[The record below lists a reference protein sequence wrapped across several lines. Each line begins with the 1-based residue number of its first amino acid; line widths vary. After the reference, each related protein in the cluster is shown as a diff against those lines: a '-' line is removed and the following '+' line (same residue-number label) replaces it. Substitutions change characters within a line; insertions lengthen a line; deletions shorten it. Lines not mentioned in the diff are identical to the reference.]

1 MARAA
6 VSELVVPLR
15 KAWNMTRFKRSPRAI
30 KIIRNEVISHLKV
43 KEDEEIWID
52 QAVNE
57 AIWKNGIENPPRKIR
72 LQITRHD
79 EPDIPIEVKLVE
91 E

>member
-15 KAWNMTRFKRSPRAI
+15 KAWNITRYKRSPRAI
-30 KIIRNEVISHLKV
+30 KIIRNEVIRHLKV
-43 KEDEEIWID
+43 KEDEEMWID

-72 LQITRHD
+72 LEITRHD

>member
-15 KAWNMTRFKRSPRAI
+15 KAWNITRFKRSPRAI
-30 KIIRNEVISHLKV
+30 KIIRNEVIRHLKV

-72 LQITRHD
+72 LEITRHD

>member
-15 KAWNMTRFKRSPRAI
+15 KAWNITRFKRSPRAI
-30 KIIRNEVISHLKV
+30 KIIRNEVIRHLKV
-43 KEDEEIWID
+43 KEDEKIWID

-72 LQITRHD
+72 LEITRHD

>member
-15 KAWNMTRFKRSPRAI
+15 KAWNITRFKRSPRAI
-30 KIIRNEVISHLKV
+30 KIIRNEVIRHLKV

-79 EPDIPIEVKLVE
+79 EPDIPIEVKLAE

>member
-15 KAWNMTRFKRSPRAI
+15 KAWNITRYKRSPRAI
-30 KIIRNEVISHLKV
+30 KIIRNEVIRHLKV

-72 LQITRHD
+72 LEITRHD

>member
-15 KAWNMTRFKRSPRAI
+15 KAWNITRFKRSPRAI
-30 KIIRNEVISHLKV
+30 KIIRNEVIRHLKV
-43 KEDEEIWID
+43 REDEEIWID

-72 LQITRHD
+72 LEITRHD